1 MTAKKTVPSKKVAP
15 VKTAPVTQQELPKE
29 VEVPV
34 TDMNPSANLVIDGKT
49 YSITSL
55 SPEVQELVVLYQR
68 WGNERL
74 EAQIEVAKCE
84 AAQRAISV
92 EISNRL
98 KQPT

>member
-1 MTAKKTVPSKKVAP
+1 MTAKKTVSSK
-15 VKTAPVTQQELPKE
+15 KTAPVKKVAEVVAQE
-29 VEVPV
+29 PV
-34 TDMNPSANLVIDGKT
+34 ADPSVANLVIDGKT
-49 YSITSL
+49 FSIASL

-68 WGNERL
+68 WGNERT

-98 KQPT
+98 SQPTS